1 MTKAKTK
8 PKYALLREAYAIVG
22 GIPEHA
28 FWMNSILE
36 RKGVSLSCGTVACAL
51 GWLGMHPKFQA
62 KTGLATVSRTS
73 LNSSG
78 STTFKNKPMW
88 YDVAAAD
95 VFGITMNEA
104 AQLYDVAA
112 ADVFGITMN
121 EAAQLFGVAKHDEL
135 KRWGTHKEVFLARV
149 RNFLGTR
156 GQLTAQLKAA
166 KAAKLV
172 AA

>member
-73 LNSSG
+73 LNSGG

-88 YDVAAAD
+88 
-95 VFGITMNEA
+95 
-104 AQLYDVAA
+104 YDVAA